1 MKKEREPTPL
11 HVRDNFQYNLKV
23 STELEVSKL
32 YERAQEIYPLLCCGS
47 VFTARKLCFFFLCV
61 PPLFYPVGIK

>member
-11 HVRDNFQYNLKV
+11 HARDNFQYNLKV

-32 YERAQEIYPLLCCGS
+32 YERAQEIYPLLCCGN
-47 VFTARKLCFFFLCV
+47 VFTARKLCFFLCV
-61 PPLFYPVGIK
+61 FLPYFIRLE